1 MSLSL
6 DTDLALSHHIL
17 RDILVKIYKLQY
29 ILNFQVL
36 LFSAEII
43 EHCLRK
49 FLNQNVIIILFN
61 IGKTDLN

>member
-1 MSLSL
+1 MSFSL